1 MKRFLSIILIITI
14 LIIPFDITIHSSLLA
29 LHYSYSYSQPS
40 NEESVSEVR
49 DSLVELSDEEK
60 EILEE
65 LFLVLQDIME
75 MEEKEKSI
83 ILAMEGLKINIID
96 IEDRIKDE
104 TIKYESNLNIM
115 EEVLKSYQRNGSI
128 SYLELILSSD
138 SLGTLLKRINAIRD
152 ISRNTENL
160 LNTIEEGKEKL
171 INEKKNLNNTLEDY
185 EIRQKEL
192 EDALDKKFALKDD
205 LERRLSSLKEEQF
218 KYEDYL
224 RRLEMS
230 FHEIKPIFSETINTF
245 VKMIEDGNLPEDVIN
260 ISISLPNIKG
270 VIYEDDL
277 RNILKAYKFPT
288 DFDLVFTKGR
298 LELYM
303 PELNLYMAGAFE
315 IVDPQTIKLKVVDGK
330 YMGLTL
336 EQASIE
342 ELFKNGYLI
351 MNFKS
356 LLDKNKIKSVEIK
369 DKSLELYITPAF
381 F

>member
-1 MKRFLSIILIITI
+1 MKRFLSIILLLT
-14 LIIPFDITIHSSLLA
+14 LIIVPIGII
-29 LHYSYSYSQPS
+29 LHYSYSYSQPAK
-40 NEESVSEVR
+40 EESVSDVR
-49 DSLVELSDEEK
+49 DNLLELSDEEK

-83 ILAMEGLKINIID
+83 LVVMEALKNNIYD
-96 IEDRIKDE
+96 IEDRIENE
-104 TIKYESNLNIM
+104 TNKYESNLNIM
-115 EEVLKSYQRNGSI
+115 EEVLKSYQRNGST

-160 LNTIEEGKEKL
+160 LNKIEEGKEKL
-171 INEKKNLNNTLEDY
+171 VQEKKNLNNTLENY
-185 EIRQKEL
+185 EVIQKEL
-192 EDALDKKFALKDD
+192 KDALDKKFALRDD
-205 LERRLSSLKEEQF
+205 LERRLSSLKEEQS

-224 RRLEMS
+224 NRLEMS
-230 FHEIKPIFSETINTF
+230 FHEIKPVFSETINTF

-260 ISISLPNIKG
+260 ITITLPNIKG
-270 VIYEDDL
+270 VIYEEDL
-277 RNILKAYKFPT
+277 RNILKAYAFPT
-288 DFDLVFTKGR
+288 DFDLVFTKDK

-303 PELNLYMAGAFE
+303 PKLNLYMAGAFE
-315 IVDPQTIKLKVVDGK
+315 IVDPQTIKLKVLDGK
-330 YMGLTL
+330 YMGLRL

-356 LLDKNKIKSVEIK
+356 LLEKNKIKSVEIK
-369 DKSLELYITPAF
+369 DKSLELYITPVF

>member
-1 MKRFLSIILIITI
+1 MKRFLSIILIIA
-14 LIIPFDITIHSSLLA
+14 IIIVPFSI
-29 LHYSYSYSQPS
+29 YSYSQPS
-40 NEESVSEVR
+40 NEESVSEVQN
-49 DSLVELSDEEK
+49 SIVELSDEEK
-60 EILEE
+60 KILEE

-75 MEEKEKSI
+75 MEEREKSI
-83 ILAMEGLKINIID
+83 ILAMESLKINITD

-115 EEVLKSYQRNGSI
+115 EEVLKSYQRNGST
-128 SYLELILSSD
+128 SFLELVLSSD

-171 INEKKNLNNTLEDY
+171 VEEKKNLNSTLEDY

-192 EDALDKKFALKDD
+192 KDALDKKFALKDD
-205 LERRLSSLKEEQF
+205 LERRLSSLKEEQS

-245 VKMIEDGNLPEDVIN
+245 VKMIEDGNLPEDVMD

-270 VIYEDDL
+270 VIYEDEL
-277 RNILKAYKFPT
+277 RNILKAYKFPA
-288 DFDLVFTKGR
+288 DFDLVFTKER
-298 LELYM
+298 IELYM
-303 PELNLYMAGAFE
+303 PELNLYMAGTFE
-315 IVDPQTIKLKVVDGK
+315 IVDPHTIKLKVVDGK

-356 LLDKNKIKSVEIK
+356 LLDKNKIKSIEIK
-369 DKSLELYITPAF
+369 DKSLELYITPVF

>member
-1 MKRFLSIILIITI
+1 MKRIISIILVISI
-14 LIIPFDITIHSSLLA
+14 LIIPFGITIHSSLFTIN
-29 LHYSYSYSQPS
+29 YSYGYSQPA

-49 DSLVELSDEEK
+49 DSLLELSDEEK
-60 EILEE
+60 KILEE

-75 MEEKEKSI
+75 MEEREKSI
-83 ILAMEGLKINIID
+83 VLAMEELKENIIV
-96 IEDRIKDE
+96 IEDRIKE
-104 TIKYESNLNIM
+104 VTSKYESNLNIM
-115 EEVLKSYQRNGSI
+115 EEVLKSYQRNGST
-128 SYLELILSSD
+128 SFLELILSSD
-138 SLGTLLKRINAIRD
+138 NLGTLLKRINAIRD

-160 LNTIEEGKEKL
+160 LNAIEKGKEKL
-171 INEKKNLNNTLEDY
+171 EEEKRTLNEALAVY
-185 EIRQKEL
+185 ENRQKEL
-192 EDALDKKFALKDD
+192 KDALDKKFALRDD
-205 LERRLSSLKEEQF
+205 LERRLSSLKESQV

-224 RRLEMS
+224 KRLEMS
-230 FHEIKPIFSETINTF
+230 FHEIKPVFSETINTF
-245 VKMIEDGNLPEDVIN
+245 VKMIEDGNLPEDVID
-260 ISISLPNIKG
+260 ITISLTNIKG
-270 VIYEDDL
+270 VIHEDDL
-277 RNILKAYKFPT
+277 RKILMTYKFPT
-288 DFDLVFTKGR
+288 SFDLVFTKNK

-303 PELNLYMAGAFE
+303 PEINLYMAGTFE

-369 DKSLELYITPAF
+369 DKSLELYITPVF

>member
-1 MKRFLSIILIITI
+1 MKRFLSIILIIA
-14 LIIPFDITIHSSLLA
+14 IIIVPFSI
-29 LHYSYSYSQPS
+29 YSYSQPS
-40 NEESVSEVR
+40 NEESVSEVQN
-49 DSLVELSDEEK
+49 SIVELSDEEK
-60 EILEE
+60 KILEE

-75 MEEKEKSI
+75 MEEREKSI
-83 ILAMEGLKINIID
+83 ILAMESLKINITD

-115 EEVLKSYQRNGSI
+115 EEVLKSYQRNGST
-128 SYLELILSSD
+128 SFLELVLSSD

-171 INEKKNLNNTLEDY
+171 VEEKKNLNSTLEDY

-192 EDALDKKFALKDD
+192 KDALDKKFALKDD
-205 LERRLSSLKEEQF
+205 LERRLSSLKEEQS

-245 VKMIEDGNLPEDVIN
+245 VKMIEDGNLPEDVMD

-270 VIYEDDL
+270 VIYEDKL
-277 RNILKAYKFPT
+277 RNILKAYKFPA
-288 DFDLVFTKGR
+288 DFDLIFTKER
-298 LELYM
+298 IELYM
-303 PELNLYMAGAFE
+303 PELNLYMAGTFE
-315 IVDPQTIKLKVVDGK
+315 IVDPHTIKLKVVDGK

-356 LLDKNKIKSVEIK
+356 LLDKNKIKSIEIK
-369 DKSLELYITPAF
+369 DKSLELYITPVF